1 MDGQVK
7 KFKIVAAGV
16 HTIDYVTDGVTP
28 ELSAGKNLSRVGP
41 MRTHPGGIGNGLP
54 VAAKLFG
61 DGNVG
66 CVTLLCDDA
75 NGKDFFAFMEENG
88 VDTGGVLWNTQ
99 LPPDKVYTVLG
110 PDGKPTHIKPSDL
123 STGMSFVNVDIV
135 NKDPLIFYSGGANNV
150 FSREHVNMD
159 YVAQA
164 EAFVVSYGTLLPALD
179 AENGAEMRN
188 LLHDA
193 RQRGVLTMLDTHS
206 IPGADYTVLNEPLKE
221 VDIFGCNLNEARSI
235 TGLGDD
241 ARAPELLAAL
251 ADKME
256 VDGSRARLVAMTRK
270 EQGAALAYFK
280 PGEKSPV
287 AVVEIPACEVEVV
300 DGTGAGDTFKMG
312 LMAYIVEHR
321 KEFEAGTMNLEEAGQ
336 FANTT
341 AASYISGRGIENVR
355 SYAETEEAMKVHYAQ
370 KLRIQDSGLPIPE
383 RHTVRRTEKA

>member
-1 MDGQVK
+1 MDGK
-7 KFKIVAAGV
+7 AKRFKIVAAGV
-16 HTIDYVTDGVTP
+16 HTIDYATDGVTP
-28 ELSAGKNLSRVGP
+28 ELSADKNLSRVGP

-61 DGNVG
+61 QGNVG

-75 NGKDFFAFMEENG
+75 NGKNFSAFMEGSG
-88 VDTGGVLWNTQ
+88 VDTGGVIWNTQ
-99 LPPDKVYTVLG
+99 LPQDKEYTVLG
-110 PDGKPTHIKPSDL
+110 PDGKPLQLKPAEL
-123 STGMSFVNVDIV
+123 STGMSFVNIDITT
-135 NKDPLIFYSGGANNV
+135 KDPLIFYSGGANNV
-150 FSREHVNMD
+150 FGREHVNMD
-159 YVAQA
+159 YVAQS
-164 EAFVVSYGTLLPALD
+164 EAFVVSYAVLLPVLD
-179 AENGAEMRN
+179 ARNGAEMRN

-193 RQRGVLTMLDTHS
+193 REQGVLTMLDTHS
-206 IPGADYTVLNEPLKE
+206 IPGADYSVLDEPMKE

-241 ARAPELLAAL
+241 AKAPQLLAAL
-251 ADKME
+251 ADRME

-270 EQGAALAYFK
+270 AEGAALAYFK
-280 PGEKSPV
+280 PGETSPT
-287 AVVEIPACEVEVV
+287 AVVEIPACEVEVA

-341 AASYISGRGIENVR
+341 AASYISGKGIENVR

-370 KLRIQDSGLPIPE
+370 KLRVQDAGLPIP
-383 RHTVRRTEKA
+383 RKQPGGRTEKA